1 MKSLLIAAIAHQI
14 NAAYCASLG
23 DDSQPAWADAA
34 DWQKQSAMVGVEM
47 HLANPDATP
56 EQSHESWLA
65 QKTAEGWKYGKVKD
79 ADKKE
84 HPCFMPYA
92 DLPQAQKSKD
102 YLFRAVVHALKDV
115 PDADDIKSAV
125 AQYQKQLGS
134 VMARSGAAAS
144 QDPNVAAAVAVQY
157 IGRREEW
164 RDSIYDTGLY
174 FVQNQTRYLP
184 AEVARKL
191 LQHQDQF
198 AMGEPEPEVEMGLA
212 KPKEPTNE
220 LTDDT
225 LDLLKKA
232 QESKK
237 VEETTLN
244 EVQDAIDS
252 INRMDKAAIVNF
264 AHEKYQQNLNKKSN
278 LDTLRQQATQLI
290 NQFGVV

>member
-1 MKSLLIAAIAHQI
+1 
-14 NAAYCASLG
+14 
-23 DDSQPAWADAA
+23 
-34 DWQKQSAMVGVEM
+34 
-47 HLANPDATP
+47 
-56 EQSHESWLA
+56 
-65 QKTAEGWKYGKVKD
+65 
-79 ADKKE
+79 
-84 HPCFMPYA
+84 
-92 DLPQAQKSKD
+92 
-102 YLFRAVVHALKDV
+102 
-115 PDADDIKSAV
+115 
-125 AQYQKQLGS
+125 
-134 VMARSGAAAS
+134 MARSGAAAS

-212 KPKEPTNE
+212 KPKEPANE

-278 LDTLRQQATQLI
+278 LDTLRQQATQLV
-290 NQFGVV
+290 NQFGVVWI